1 MKEEGRF
8 IRVKFSL
15 MVESKE
21 MPVSQGLINDTEVFQ
36 FVVWSEI
43 P

>member
-1 MKEEGRF
+1 
-8 IRVKFSL
+8 

-21 MPVSQGLINDTEVFQ
+21 MPVSQGLIDDTEVFQ

>member
-1 MKEEGRF
+1 
-8 IRVKFSL
+8 

-21 MPVSQGLINDTEVFQ
+21 MPVPQGFVNDAEVFQ